1 MALLHPARHET
12 PLSEL
17 WTGLVHLLAPA
28 QTVPAQHP
36 HLMTDPDVFDVF
48 GEDDAA

>member
-1 MALLHPARHET
+1 MTLLHPARHET
-12 PLSEL
+12 LLHDL
-17 WTGLVHLLAPA
+17 WSALLTMTAPEPRH
-28 QTVPAQHP
+28 THP

>member
-1 MALLHPARHET
+1 MTLLHPARHET
-12 PLSEL
+12 PLHDL
-17 WTGLVHLLAPA
+17 WSALLAALAAPA
-28 QTVPAQHP
+28 PRQPHP

>member
-1 MALLHPARHET
+1 MTLLHPARPAV
-12 PLSEL
+12 PLHDL
-17 WTGLVHLLAPA
+17 WAALLTIAAPA
-28 QTVPAQHP
+28 PSAPHT